1 MSFAPEPI
9 DSSEPETTQ
18 ARKAGEGA
26 FWYALRNAGWTAEQI
41 YNGLNTYRGMIAAE
55 LAQQIR
61 ETSRTNYGQVSAAY
75 GHDYARGWASG
86 RQRGADQIDPGVS
99 KP

>member
-1 MSFAPEPI
+1 MIETGACQ
-9 DSSEPETTQ
+9 TTQ
-18 ARKAGEGA
+18 DP
-26 FWYALRNAGWTAEQI
+26 RNADA
-41 YNGLNTYRGMIAAE
+41 LIAAYAHE

-86 RQRGADQIDPGVS
+86 RQRGADLIDPEVA